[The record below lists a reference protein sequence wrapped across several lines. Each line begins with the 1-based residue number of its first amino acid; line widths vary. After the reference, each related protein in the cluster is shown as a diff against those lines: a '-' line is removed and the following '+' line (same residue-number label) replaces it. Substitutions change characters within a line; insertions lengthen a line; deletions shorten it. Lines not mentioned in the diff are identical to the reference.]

1 MFTMKKFAILAVA
14 GFIASSIVACGD
26 DGNEETEEEDTTSP
40 IQLPESWGT
49 KTGSVSLGNG
59 NKGKAGSFL
68 DVDVYPLVA
77 IKKEDAA
84 AKKNVIDVIFTGD
97 KLITPKGCTTVD
109 FCKTEMSGVTNEA
122 ALFVDVST
130 ASLTATSTPAEIQA
144 LLQSATSSDLKNEVN
159 ANKDGKYI
167 MFTSYESEEV
177 DADGYPVKYGIAYIV
192 INGAVGNDAKF
203 TVGTHIVGE

>member
-1 MFTMKKFAILAVA
+1 MKKFAILAVA

-26 DGNEETEEEDTTSP
+26 DGTNDDGDEEDTPPP

-84 AKKNVIDVIFTGD
+84 AKKNVIDVIFTDG
-97 KLITPKGCTTVD
+97 KLITPKGCGTTVD
-109 FCKTEMSGVTNEA
+109 FCKTEMTGTTSNAV
-122 ALFVDVST
+122 FIDVST
-130 ASLTATSTPAEIQA
+130 ATLTATSTPAEIQVVMNNA
-144 LLQSATSSDLKNEVN
+144 DDSDCKNEVTVS
-159 ANKDGKYI
+159 KDGKYI
-167 MFTSYESEEV
+167 MFTSYE
-177 DADGYPVKYGIAYIV
+177 DDIDPTTGDPGKFGLAYII
-192 INGAVGNDAKF
+192 INGATLHSLLAPPHSNKYK
-203 TVGTHIVGE
+203 HL